1 MSNNI
6 KETFNK
12 IHAEEELKIKT
23 KSYIYQKTNG
33 YKKRSSFKYHAL
45 PVIAC
50 LFLFI
55 LSAGG
60 LKLYFTPTSI
70 ISIDINPSVEL
81 GINMFDKIISVKGY
95 NDDGN
100 DLADLVDIKYSN
112 YKYGLEQLINSQT
125 VTQCLSNN
133 GSLSITVAGSNQKQ
147 CNDILS
153 NAQDCTSGHQNT
165 YCHMADYNQIES
177 AHQCGLSVG
186 KYMAYIE
193 LQALD
198 SSIKPEDVQNMTMRE
213 IRDLI
218 NSLSSENTNSSNN
231 KNNQNYQYDYCDENE
246 HGHGNGHHGNH

>member
-23 KSYIYQKTNG
+23 KAFLARKTDN
-33 YKKRSSFKYHAL
+33 YKKRRVSFKYQTIA
-45 PVIAC
+45 IMAC

-60 LKLYFTPTSI
+60 IKLYFTPTSV

-81 GINMFDKIISVKGY
+81 GVNMFDRIISVKGY

-100 DLADLVDIKYSN
+100 ELTDLVDVKYTN
-112 YKYGLEQLINSQT
+112 YKYGLEQLVNSQT

-153 NAQDCTSGHQNT
+153 NAKNCTSGQQNA
-165 YCHMADYNQIES
+165 YCHMANYSQIES

-186 KYMAYIE
+186 KYMAYLE
-193 LQALD
+193 LKALD
-198 SSIKPEDVQNMTMRE
+198 SSITPEEISGMTMRE
-213 IRDLI
+213 IRDRI
-218 NSLSSENTNSSNN
+218 NSISPEDTYYQDEYC
-231 KNNQNYQYDYCDENE
+231 NQNE
-246 HGHGNGHHGNH
+246 HGHQNGHGHGHGY